1 MSRAIVT
8 LLLATSAVRVEGQRV
23 LPTRYEADR
32 FYFTLVT
39 ERGDT
44 LMLFTDTGGGLF
56 LYAEAA
62 ERTGLVVLGPEAIR
76 QRFGNGIPA
85 EAIREMGGSLVELPA
100 GPVGREL
107 PALRTPFGDARILP
121 VRPPG
126 AGNPGERA
134 ALRDGMLGQGWFAGR
149 VWTFDYPGQ
158 RLLVHDTV
166 DRASVAD
173 HIEMKL
179 GFRSNAGGSRQ
190 TNYPRMQIVV
200 DADTL
205 DMLFDTGATTLLTPE
220 AVQALGDGGPD
231 IRATSFITASTFDRW
246 RTRHA
251 DWRMIENAE
260 RGSGMAMIEARDVV
274 IAGHTIPRVWFT
286 RRADANFH
294 EWMSQWMDRRI
305 EGAIGG
311 NALRFFR
318 ITVDYPNAVAWFL
331 PR

>member
-1 MSRAIVT
+1 M
-8 LLLATSAVRVEGQRV
+8 EGQRV

-32 FYFTLVT
+32 FYFVLTT

-56 LYAEAA
+56 VYAESA
-62 ERTGLVVLGPEAIR
+62 ERTGLAVLG
-76 QRFGNGIPA
+76 A
-85 EAIREMGGSLVELPA
+85 EAIRRRFGAGIPDQALREIGGRLVELPA
-100 GPVGREL
+100 GPAGLEL
-107 PALRTPFGDARILP
+107 PPLRTPFGEARVLP

-126 AGNPGERA
+126 AGESGERA

-158 RLLVHDTV
+158 RLLVQDALNAAT
-166 DRASVAD
+166 VAD

-179 GFRSNAGGSRQ
+179 GFRTSPDGTRQ

-200 DADTL
+200 NADTL

-220 AVQALGDGGPD
+220 ALQALGDGGSD
-231 IRATSFITASTFDRW
+231 IRATSFITASMFDRW
-246 RTRHA
+246 SARHPN
-251 DWRMIENAE
+251 WRVIENAE
-260 RGSGMAMIEARDVV
+260 RDNGMAMIEARDVV
-274 IAGHTIPRVWFT
+274 IAGHTIARVWFT
-286 RRADANFH
+286 RRADSNFH

-305 EGAIGG
+305 EGAVGG
-311 NALRFFR
+311 NALRYFR
-318 ITVDYPNAVAWFL
+318 ITVDYPNAVAWFR